1 MVNRWTHNNSGQI
14 TFLRDETYWV
24 RKSKK
29 DLGVLVKNKLRGI
42 SKRLVQTDRLTTESL
57 QRMLKKL
64 KTYLIEE
71 RVSKIIIRGKNIM
84 IQYQVGELCTIL
96 SNTNCMELFMGWI
109 VANKTSTEFSHK
121 ILWFLVTQNKESS
134 KNNNA
139 LKISPICLNLART
152 DQETK

>member
-14 TFLRDETYWV
+14 TSLRDETFWV

-29 DLGVLVKNKLRGI
+29 DQGVLVKNKLRGI

-96 SNTNCMELFMGWI
+96 SSTNCMELFMGWI

-121 ILWFLVTQNKESS
+121 IQWFLVTQNKESS

-139 LKISPICLNLART
+139 LTISPICLNLART
-152 DQETK
+152 DQGTK

>member
-14 TFLRDETYWV
+14 TFLRDETFWV

-29 DLGVLVKNKLRGI
+29 DRGVLVKNKLRGI

-84 IQYQVGELCTIL
+84 I
-96 SNTNCMELFMGWI
+96 
-109 VANKTSTEFSHK
+109 
-121 ILWFLVTQNKESS
+121 
-134 KNNNA
+134 
-139 LKISPICLNLART
+139 
-152 DQETK
+152 

>member
-14 TFLRDETYWV
+14 TSLRDETFWV

-29 DLGVLVKNKLRGI
+29 DLEVLVKNKLRGI

-84 IQYQVGELCTIL
+84 I
-96 SNTNCMELFMGWI
+96 
-109 VANKTSTEFSHK
+109 
-121 ILWFLVTQNKESS
+121 
-134 KNNNA
+134 
-139 LKISPICLNLART
+139 
-152 DQETK
+152 

>member
-14 TFLRDETYWV
+14 TFLRDETFWV

-84 IQYQVGELCTIL
+84 I
-96 SNTNCMELFMGWI
+96 
-109 VANKTSTEFSHK
+109 
-121 ILWFLVTQNKESS
+121 
-134 KNNNA
+134 
-139 LKISPICLNLART
+139 
-152 DQETK
+152 

>member
-14 TFLRDETYWV
+14 TFLRDETFWV

-29 DLGVLVKNKLRGI
+29 DQGVLVKNKLRGI

-84 IQYQVGELCTIL
+84 I
-96 SNTNCMELFMGWI
+96 
-109 VANKTSTEFSHK
+109 
-121 ILWFLVTQNKESS
+121 
-134 KNNNA
+134 
-139 LKISPICLNLART
+139 
-152 DQETK
+152 